1 MRMDAKREKNGFME
15 RFGRNL
21 AAERARKDMS
31 QEELADAVGLSR
43 WTVAAY
49 EAGTTTP
56 DMASATAIADVLG
69 VSLDALAGRE
79 PPG

>member
-1 MRMDAKREKNGFME
+1 MEVKREKNELMR

-21 AAERARKDMS
+21 AAERTRMDMS
-31 QEELADAVGLSR
+31 QRQLADAVGLAEM
-43 WTVAAY
+43 TIVNY

>member
-1 MRMDAKREKNGFME
+1 MEVKREKNELMA
-15 RFGRNL
+15 RVGRNI
-21 AAERARKDMS
+21 AAERIRRDMS
-31 QEELADAVGLSR
+31 QEELADAVGLAR
-43 WTVAAY
+43 MTIINY
-49 EAGTTTP
+49 EAGLTTP